1 MLENKKT
8 HVLREEGCWLL
19 PTVLVFPIGAEMLI
33 FLCQLGYRQMRVCC
47 SVTSDAGASLSGCL
61 QLQPCPQHW
70 WEPGDNL
77 GDRGTK
83 DRRWVGRCVPLSL
96 LVKHPPL
103 CHSLGPFCLSSSAT
117 WLKQWLLA
125 GKLVGS
131 NLVLF

>member
-8 HVLREEGCWLL
+8 HVLREEGCRLL
-19 PTVLVFPIGAEMLI
+19 PALLVFPIGAEMLI
-33 FLCQLGYRQMRVCC
+33 FLCQLGIDRWGCCC

-70 WEPGDNL
+70 WEPRNNL

-83 DRRWVGRCVPLSL
+83 ERCWTGRYVLLSL
-96 LVKHPPL
+96 LVKDPPL
-103 CHSLGPFCLSSSAT
+103 CHRLGPFCLSSRAT
-117 WLKQWLLA
+117 WLKQWFLA